1 MAAVGLHSVS
11 RLTKA
16 NRADQLT
23 IVLASGLWLWWLL
36 LLAVGAVG
44 AGGASAAGL
53 LPKTLSRGLNI
64 SCTVWVDYWLLPLS
78 VNNMLILIIIII
90 IVIIIK
96 DYLWHPIS
104 LEPRAFTKT

>member
-53 LPKTLSRGLNI
+53 LPKMLSRGLNI
-64 SCTVWVDYWLLPLS
+64 SCTVWVDHWLLPLS

-90 IVIIIK
+90 
-96 DYLWHPIS
+96 DYLWHTVS
-104 LEPRAFTKT
+104 LEPRAFIKT